1 MARTRT
7 DVVKER
13 EEFVVMRNDL
23 IRNTQFDLT
32 AQQMKIILY
41 IISKI
46 MPNDGVDTWYTI
58 EIRDLCRCC
67 GIKITESGVYYNRL
81 KTDLKK
87 LTWRNWHQL
96 DSSDTEYSISWIGDV
111 KISKG
116 SGTVS
121 IIFNPF
127 MEQYLFMLRENYTQ
141 YELQRILTFTSKYS
155 IRLYM
160 LLKSFCYDD
169 KLKRNIPQT
178 ITLDLDR
185 LRGSFVNRGYEEW
198 RDFSRRILNVGV
210 SEINEK
216 SDDFHLEMDTVQDKM
231 TNKVVKVKFILTSPS
246 LEQTEN
252 ARAVRKEKLAEE

>member
-1 MARTRT
+1 
-7 DVVKER
+7 
-13 EEFVVMRNDL
+13 
-23 IRNTQFDLT
+23 
-32 AQQMKIILY
+32 
-41 IISKI
+41 
-46 MPNDGVDTWYTI
+46 
-58 EIRDLCRCC
+58 
-67 GIKITESGVYYNRL
+67 
-81 KTDLKK
+81 
-87 LTWRNWHQL
+87 
-96 DSSDTEYSISWIGDV
+96 
-111 KISKG
+111 
-116 SGTVS
+116 
-121 IIFNPF
+121 
-127 MEQYLFMLRENYTQ
+127 
-141 YELQRILTFTSKYS
+141 
-155 IRLYM
+155 M

-185 LRGSFVNRGYEEW
+185 LRGSFVNKGCEEW